1 MSYRRS
7 TTGATVIGLCLLWL
21 AAPSAAV
28 TQISQPLTLDA
39 ALAWAQ
45 EYNPAVR
52 AARLRVERLTG
63 EAIHADVAVPSNPRV
78 ELEAGQ
84 RSSRLE
90 DSTDIGVRV
99 SQELW
104 IAGQG
109 GLRQAAAENEVG
121 AARSDYTFLQASV
134 QARARAAFL
143 SRLVAQRAVDTARQV
158 VDANDK
164 LAAYARTRLD
174 AGAGTQLEA
183 NAAQLGQSRAQ
194 ALLARARNR
203 ARQAGLALNNLL
215 AIDPQRRLAIKGE
228 LGFAPLNLPNNE
240 GLLARSV
247 ERRTDL
253 NAAAQRVVAAQKR
266 LSLAQRQIIPN
277 LTVFGFYRQEAD
289 GKGSGGED
297 ITGGG
302 IGFDVPILHR
312 YAGERKSASAQLGQA
327 QLEQDNL
334 QREVRLQILS
344 GISDYESASQQVA
357 TLNDAILNAAQQT
370 LDLTRRSFAAGQV
383 GAPAI
388 TTAQNN
394 LIAIRQD
401 YLNALS
407 ALIAAGT
414 DLERATGGLVVM
426 RSAGNAS
433 EFNQ

>member
-1 MSYRRS
+1 M
-7 TTGATVIGLCLLWL
+7 A
-21 AAPSAAV
+21 SAVPAFAV
-28 TQISQPLTLDA
+28 TQIPQPLTLDA

-45 EYNPAVR
+45 QYNPAVR
-52 AARLRVERLTG
+52 AARLQVERLTG

-84 RSSRLE
+84 RSSRLQ
-90 DSTDIGVRV
+90 DSTDIGVQV

-109 GLRQAAAENEVG
+109 GLRQAAAESDVG
-121 AARSDYTFLQASV
+121 AARADYAFLQASV
-134 QARARAAFL
+134 QARTRAAFL

-164 LAAYARTRLD
+164 LATYAQKRLD

-183 NAAQLGQSRAQ
+183 NAATLGQSRAQ

-203 ARQAGLALNNLL
+203 ARQAGLVLNDLL
-215 AIDPQRRLAIKGE
+215 AIDPQRRLAIKGD
-228 LGFAPLNLPNNE
+228 LGFAPLDLPTNE
-240 GLLARSV
+240 QLLTRAV
-247 ERRTDL
+247 ARRTDL

-297 ITGGG
+297 ITGVG

-334 QREVRLQILS
+334 QREVRLQILA
-344 GISDYESASQQVA
+344 GISDYDAASQQVA
-357 TLNDAILNAAQQT
+357 ALNDAILNAAQQT

-383 GAPAI
+383 AAPAI

-394 LIAIRQD
+394 LIAVRQD

-426 RSAGNAS
+426 QSADNSS
-433 EFNQ
+433 EPNQ

>member
-1 MSYRRS
+1 MPILCFRAS
-7 TTGATVIGLCLLWL
+7 AFALGLCFM
-21 AAPSAAV
+21 ASAVPASAV
-28 TQISQPLTLDA
+28 TQITQPLTLDA
-39 ALAWAQ
+39 ALEWAQ
-45 EYNPAVR
+45 QYNPAVR

-84 RSSRLE
+84 RSGRLA
-90 DSTDIGVRV
+90 DTTDIGVRV

-109 GLRQAAAENEVG
+109 GLRQAAAESEAG
-121 AARSDYTFLQASV
+121 AARSDYIFLQASV
-134 QARARAAFL
+134 QARTRAAFL
-143 SRLVAQRAVDTARQV
+143 SRLAAQRAVETAQQV
-158 VDANDK
+158 VEANDK
-164 LAAYARTRLD
+164 LATYARKRLS

-183 NAAQLGQSRAQ
+183 NAAKLGQSRAQ

-203 ARQAGLALNNLL
+203 ARQAGLALNDLL
-215 AIDPQRRLAIKGE
+215 AVDPQRRLAVRGE
-228 LGFAPLNLPNNE
+228 LGFAPLTLPSSDS
-240 GLLARSV
+240 LLTRSV

-266 LSLAQRQIIPN
+266 LSLSRRQIIPN

-312 YAGERKSASAQLGQA
+312 YEGERRVANAELGQA
-327 QLEQDNL
+327 LLEQDNL
-334 QREVRLQILS
+334 QREVRLQILA
-344 GISDYESASQQVA
+344 GMSDYDSASQQVA
-357 TLNDAILNAAQQT
+357 ALNDAVLNAAQQT

-383 GAPAI
+383 AAPAI

-394 LIAIRQD
+394 LIAVRQD
-401 YLNALS
+401 YLDALD

-426 RSAGNAS
+426 QSAAHSS
-433 EFNQ
+433 ELNR

>member
-1 MSYRRS
+1 MSPCFFRS
-7 TTGATVIGLCLLWL
+7 SVIALGLWL
-21 AAPSAAV
+21 AAPGAFAA
-28 TQISQPLTLDA
+28 TQIPQPLTLDA

-45 EYNPAVR
+45 QYNPAVR

-78 ELEAGQ
+78 ELEAGR
-84 RSSRLE
+84 RSGRLE

-109 GLRQAAAENEVG
+109 GLRQAAAENKVG
-121 AARSDYTFLQASV
+121 AARADYTFLQASV
-134 QARARAAFL
+134 QARTRAAFL

-164 LAAYARTRLD
+164 LAAYAQKRLE

-183 NAAQLGQSRAQ
+183 NAAQLGQSRAR

-203 ARQAGLALNNLL
+203 ARQAGLALNDLL
-215 AIDPQRRLAIKGE
+215 AIDPQRRLAIEGE
-228 LGFAPLNLPNNE
+228 LGFAPLDLPDN
-240 GLLARSV
+240 GQLLRRSV

-266 LSLAQRQIIPN
+266 LSLAERQIIPN

-344 GISDYESASQQVA
+344 AIADYESASQQVA
-357 TLNDAILNAAQQT
+357 TLNDAILNAAEQT
-370 LDLTRRSFAAGQV
+370 LELTRRSFAAGQV
-383 GAPAI
+383 AAPAI

-394 LIAIRQD
+394 LIAVRQD

-407 ALIAAGT
+407 ALITAGT
-414 DLERATGGLVVM
+414 DLERASGGLVVM
-426 RSAGNAS
+426 RSAGDGS
-433 EFNQ
+433 ESNP

>member
-1 MSYRRS
+1 MPIFCFRAS
-7 TTGATVIGLCLLWL
+7 AFALGLCFMV
-21 AAPSAAV
+21 SAVPASAV
-28 TQISQPLTLDA
+28 TQITQPLTLDA
-39 ALAWAQ
+39 ALEWAQ
-45 EYNPAVR
+45 QYNPAVR

-84 RSSRLE
+84 RSSRFA
-90 DSTDIGVRV
+90 DTTDIGVRV

-109 GLRQAAAENEVG
+109 GLRQAAAESEAG
-121 AARSDYTFLQASV
+121 AARSDYVFLQASV
-134 QARARAAFL
+134 QARTRAAFL
-143 SRLVAQRAVDTARQV
+143 SRLAAQRAVETAQQV
-158 VDANDK
+158 VEANDK
-164 LAAYARTRLD
+164 LAVYARKRLS

-183 NAAQLGQSRAQ
+183 NAAKLGQSRAQ

-203 ARQAGLALNNLL
+203 ARQAGLALNDLL
-215 AIDPQRRLAIKGE
+215 AVDPQRRLAVRGE
-228 LGFAPLNLPNNE
+228 LGFAPLNLPSSDS
-240 GLLARSV
+240 LLARSV

-253 NAAAQRVVAAQKR
+253 DAAAQRVVAAQKR
-266 LSLAQRQIIPN
+266 LSLSRRQIIPN

-312 YAGERKSASAQLGQA
+312 YEGERRVANAELGQA
-327 QLEQDNL
+327 LLEQDNL
-334 QREVRLQILS
+334 QREVRLQILA
-344 GISDYESASQQVA
+344 GISDYDSASQQVA
-357 TLNDAILNAAQQT
+357 ALNDAVLNAAQQT

-383 GAPAI
+383 AAPAI

-394 LIAIRQD
+394 LIAVRQD
-401 YLNALS
+401 YLDALD

-426 RSAGNAS
+426 QSAAHSS
-433 EFNQ
+433 EINR